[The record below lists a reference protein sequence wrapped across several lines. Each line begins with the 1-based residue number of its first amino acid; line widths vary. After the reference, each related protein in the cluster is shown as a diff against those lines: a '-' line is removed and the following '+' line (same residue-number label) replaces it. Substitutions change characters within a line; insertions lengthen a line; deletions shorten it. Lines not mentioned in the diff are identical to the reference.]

1 MDKEGIFVLSQEEV
15 EFLELI
21 AEVTR
26 AAAMLPIPAIYSGH
40 NVDESANTLPS
51 DGVNVNCH
59 HPTESDCSESES
71 ERRSKAELIVLILR
85 HIENVTVPKLYTK
98 SVIQVEIFIPA
109 IIFRNIR
116 TTSSN
121 IDLIDEMPI
130 NPRAADIRNSL
141 KFSMTV
147 LFPWRVEDKSS
158 TSLFSGQI
166 TKSHLPRIPLCLGNS
181 VELVN
186 ALRASA
192 FLNALKL
199 PMTVTFLRRDTDIVS
214 TYFFGGSGSVQIRL
228 LGCESSI
235 LGEVEPSSTSPTETI
250 MEPIT
255 EFCNSL
261 SAYEP
266 TDEALQSQRSSCTTT
281 LEVTVSDNTAE
292 SEGDGMET
300 MAEIKPAEEPGEWIN
315 IQRKPFLK
323 RLGRRLLKIGRS
335 LCCCYCSKLD

>member
-1 MDKEGIFVLSQEEV
+1 
-15 EFLELI
+15 
-21 AEVTR
+21 
-26 AAAMLPIPAIYSGH
+26 
-40 NVDESANTLPS
+40 
-51 DGVNVNCH
+51 NVNC

-71 ERRSKAELIVLILR
+71 EPLSKAELIVPVLR
-85 HIENVTVPKLYTK
+85 HIENVTVPKLYTT

-130 NPRAADIRNSL
+130 NPRAADIRRSFVL

-166 TKSHLPRIPLCLGNS
+166 TESHLPRIPLCLGNS
-181 VELVN
+181 VELAN

-199 PMTVTFLRRDTDIVS
+199 PMTVSFLRRDTDIVS

-235 LGEVEPSSTSPTETI
+235 LGEVEPSTPPTEII

-255 EFCNSL
+255 EFRNSL

-266 TDEALQSQRSSCTTT
+266 TDEALQSQQSSCTST
-281 LEVTVSDNTAE
+281 LEVMASDNTAE
-292 SEGDGMET
+292 SEGDGMDT
-300 MAEIKPAEEPGEWIN
+300 MAEIKAAEEPEEWIN

-335 LCCCYCSKLD
+335 LCCCYCSKLY